1 MSKPDCGQGN
11 AVLWLSA
18 GVGSVIGLVL
28 VATRMLFVP
37 YRVSRR

>member
-1 MSKPDCGQGN
+1 MSRRNVAAFGI
-11 AVLWLSA
+11 
-18 GVGSVIGLVL
+18 GSVIGLVL